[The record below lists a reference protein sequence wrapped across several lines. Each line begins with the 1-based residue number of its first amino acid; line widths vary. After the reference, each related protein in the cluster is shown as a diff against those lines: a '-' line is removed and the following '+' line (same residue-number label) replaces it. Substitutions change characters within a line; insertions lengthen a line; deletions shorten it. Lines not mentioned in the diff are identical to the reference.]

1 MNADELETIIHL
13 KKNMLRKPLSQY
25 SEIYIQ
31 TYEHL
36 NNICLKYCR
45 HHWVEDEV
53 EPTPDEVIQ
62 ITYCSICEC
71 NAPK

>member
-25 SEIYIQ
+25 SDIYIQ

-36 NNICLKYCR
+36 NKICLKYC
-45 HHWVEDEV
+45 
-53 EPTPDEVIQ
+53 TN
-62 ITYCSICEC
+62 YLLF
-71 NAPK
+71 NL